1 MDLLF
6 ELLGLFF
13 VLLGIV
19 GSFLPVLPGPITGW
33 VGLLLLHQS
42 SRIED
47 NSTFL
52 IVTFIIALAVFLL
65 DYIIPALGTKKFG
78 ESKKGVIGSTIGL
91 LAGLI
96 FLGPFG
102 IIIGPFAG
110 AYIGERFNKTPN
122 NLALKA
128 AFGSLIGFLSGVF
141 LKFSVAAVF
150 CFYFIKIYW
159 TVLT

>member
-13 VLLGIV
+13 VLMGII

-33 VGLLLLHQS
+33 VGLFLLHQS
-42 SRIED
+42 SRIAD

-52 IVTFIIALAVFLL
+52 TITFIVALSVFLL

-78 ESKKGVIGSTIGL
+78 GSKKGIIGSTIGL
-91 LAGLI
+91 LVGLV
-96 FLGPFG
+96 FFGPLG

-110 AYIGERFNKTPN
+110 AYVGERLNRIPN

-128 AFGSLIGFLSGVF
+128 AFGSLVGFLSGVF
-141 LKFSVAAVF
+141 LKFSVAAIF
-150 CFYFIKIYW
+150 CYYFIRIYW
-159 TVLT
+159 TVLI